1 MTEAVSPGRLA
12 KAFVDL
18 AASQVTEPSD
28 PTGLLTALAAHG
40 TEVLGDCAATVV
52 YVPDDQASPQVTGTD
67 PALIR
72 LARDAFDWNEG
83 PGPQARRTGRPV
95 PDTDLAGEPARR
107 DWPRYARRAR
117 ELGYGRAA
125 GVPLRVGADTLG
137 ALVLLG
143 PGSAPLRP
151 DLLELGQSLTDVA
164 GCTLDRERRLAETRA
179 LADQL
184 GRALSSRIV
193 IEQAK
198 GILAAALSISV
209 GEAFELLRSHA
220 RSHRRRLTDVAR
232 DVVERRLRLT
242 PDRQP

>member
-1 MTEAVSPGRLA
+1 MSEPVSQQRLA
-12 KAFVDL
+12 DVFVDL
-18 AASQVTEPSD
+18 AASRTDEPSD

-40 TEVLGDCAATVV
+40 TEVLGGCAATVV
-52 YVPDDQASPQVTGTD
+52 YVPDDHASPRVTGTD
-67 PALIR
+67 PALVR
-72 LARDAFDWNEG
+72 LARDAFDRDEG

-95 PDTDLAGEPARR
+95 PDTDLTREPARR
-107 DWPRYARRAR
+107 DWPRFAGRAL

-125 GVPLRVGADTLG
+125 GLPLRVGAHTLG
-137 ALVLLG
+137 ALILLG

-151 DLLELGQSLTDVA
+151 DLLDLGQSLTDVA
-164 GCTLDRERRLAETRA
+164 GCVLDRERRLAESRA

-184 GRALSSRIV
+184 GRALTSRIV

-198 GILAAALSISV
+198 GTLAAGLSISV

-232 DVVERRLRLT
+232 DVVERHLQLT
-242 PDRQP
+242 PNRRP